1 MRPYFNFPPSTTSPN
16 LTLIIMNRF
25 SQNKSADHLIP
36 SVLKEQLR
44 HLSDAPV
51 IKVKTR
57 KNGITSGEK
66 GRCYWNANLCAQS
79 FGGEPIYG
87 WAFLPPA
94 NRGNGI
100 TKLIGHGCWLTPEGV
115 VVNSTTC
122 NVDEILFLPTPD
134 KLQLNGL
141 SFQEVP
147 DLYYLERGWDKCALF
162 NSIANFSKY
171 HVSVPASSMN
181 LFWGL
186 INENNLPLDQIFLPR
201 FFLDDHVKVF
211 KHVLTTS
218 HSFPD
223 PNQVRNLFSPY
234 IETRIEHMRVQ
245 SHQPGFSID
254 SFARSAMNAS
264 IPLLKILA
272 DTCIHIGCIDSHDW
286 VRDVA
291 TQFSKGYKHYLVNPS
306 LHSGKSIFQ
315 IPPCRSLLDTMI
327 PKGNKKKIRKIE
339 KLASDNNLSVQELLL
354 MNDPFYTPHP
364 YLINKSKGLVRI

>member
-1 MRPYFNFPPSTTSPN
+1 MNKYFSNQT
-16 LTLIIMNRF
+16 
-25 SQNKSADHLIP
+25 ADHLIP
-36 SVLKEQLR
+36 QNLRDQLR
-44 HLSDAPV
+44 KLSDQSV

-57 KNGITSGEK
+57 KSGITSGEK

-87 WAFLPPA
+87 WAFLPPTD
-94 NRGNGI
+94 RVNGI
-100 TKLIGHGCWLTPEGV
+100 TKFIGHGCWLTPEGV
-115 VVNSTTC
+115 VVNPTTC
-122 NVDEILFLPTPD
+122 NSDEILFLPSPV

-147 DLYYLERGWDKCALF
+147 DLYYLKRGWDKHALI
-162 NSIANFSKY
+162 NSIGFFSKY
-171 HVSVPASSMN
+171 HIPIPASSMD

-186 INENNLPLDQIFLPR
+186 IDEDDLPLNQIFLPR
-201 FFLDDHVKVF
+201 FFLEDHVKVY
-211 KHVLTTS
+211 KHILTTS
-218 HSFPD
+218 YSFPD
-223 PNQVRNLFSPY
+223 LTQVRNLFSPC
-234 IETRIEHMRVQ
+234 IETRTDLLRVQ

-254 SFARSAMNAS
+254 RLVKSALSTS
-264 IPLLKILA
+264 IPMMQLFA
-272 DTCIHIGCIDSHDW
+272 ESCIHMGSIDSYDW

-291 TQFSKGYKHYLVNPS
+291 TQISKGSKHYLVNPS

-327 PKGNKKKIRKIE
+327 PRGNKKKIRKIE